1 VRVVL
6 AVGGNALLPRGG
18 RLDAKVQLDQL
29 RRIGPALAALAVG
42 HELVVVHGNGPQ
54 VGLLALESSADA
66 ELSAAYP
73 LDDLVAE
80 TQGMIGYWLQQT
92 ITSHGGGAAVTLVS
106 QTVVDAD
113 DPAFAAPTK
122 FIGPTYDRAQAEALA
137 AQNGWEVRAD
147 GAAWR
152 RVVPSPLPRELVE
165 LEVVDQL
172 LGHGVTVVVA
182 GGGGIPVIRSDA
194 GLRGVEAVVDKDLTA
209 ALVAQGL
216 GADLLVVATD
226 VPALMTGFGTA
237 DQRPITRATPT
248 ELDRLDL
255 PAGSMGPKVQAV
267 AQFVAATGGRA
278 VIGALDRLDDL
289 VTGSAGTQVVNG
301 SGEPPRRSDGPRP
314 ASE

>member
-1 VRVVL
+1 MRVVL

-29 RRIGPALAALAVG
+29 RRIGPALAALAAG

-54 VGLLALESSADA
+54 VGMLALESSADA

-80 TQGMIGYWLQQT
+80 TQGMIGYWLQQI
-92 ITSHGGGAAVTLVS
+92 ITSRGGGAAVTLVS

-165 LEVVDQL
+165 LEVVDRL

-226 VPALMTGFGTA
+226 VPAVMTGFGTA
-237 DQRPITRATPT
+237 DQRPITRATPA

-278 VIGALDRLDDL
+278 VIGSLDRLDDL
-289 VTGSAGTQVVNG
+289 VTGSAGTQVVTG
-301 SGEPPRRSDGPRP
+301 SGEPTRRSDGPRP